1 MNSKILFLFLIFQIF
16 SFSFNQDEGAFLQ
29 ISRSMS
35 HNDQTGSLTP
45 LVVKLSSVDKA
56 EKIRNVSLICVV
68 DVSGSMNS
76 YNRMNLVRES
86 LTYLVNM
93 MTAEDKLA
101 IVAFSTKA
109 STRLS
114 LMEMNEENKVK
125 AINAINGLKP
135 GGGTRI
141 LEGLKE
147 GLKQIEDVYSSGE
160 KVVSMILLSDG
171 EDRTRNIDTS
181 FKDYINSQ
189 GKQNIPFTLHTLGYG
204 DEHDANLMNKISLIR
219 DGGYFFIRYL
229 SSVNSAI
236 LNIYGS
242 LSTNFKV
249 NVELNITSN
258 FVISNV
264 MGKEDMYQSNL
275 ISSKP
280 SSFTTK
286 IIQMV
291 YGKNYDFIV
300 LVDIPENTE
309 KGVEVL
315 KAKVSQLNL
324 EVSYFWE
331 NSEEP
336 YAYE

>member
-68 DVSGSMNS
+68 DVSFSMNS

-160 KVVSMILLSDG
+160 RVVSMILLSDG
-171 EDRTRNIDTS
+171 EDRTKNIDTS
-181 FKDYINSQ
+181 FKDYI
-189 GKQNIPFTLHTLGYG
+189 
-204 DEHDANLMNKISLIR
+204 
-219 DGGYFFIRYL
+219 
-229 SSVNSAI
+229 
-236 LNIYGS
+236 
-242 LSTNFKV
+242 
-249 NVELNITSN
+249 TS
-258 FVISNV
+258 
-264 MGKEDMYQSNL
+264 
-275 ISSKP
+275 
-280 SSFTTK
+280 
-286 IIQMV
+286 
-291 YGKNYDFIV
+291 
-300 LVDIPENTE
+300 
-309 KGVEVL
+309 
-315 KAKVSQLNL
+315 
-324 EVSYFWE
+324 
-331 NSEEP
+331 
-336 YAYE
+336 